1 MLSLNNLQKKYGSC
15 PQKNVYTSWKKLLM
29 FMKEWE
35 SKWLK
40 NTLDSVIPEVGEE
53 QLSCGIEYADV

>member
-15 PQKNVYTSWKKLLM
+15 LQKNVYTSWKKLLM

-40 NTLDSVIPEVGEE
+40 NTLDCVTPEMGEE
-53 QLSCGIEYADV
+53 QLSCGIAYAEV